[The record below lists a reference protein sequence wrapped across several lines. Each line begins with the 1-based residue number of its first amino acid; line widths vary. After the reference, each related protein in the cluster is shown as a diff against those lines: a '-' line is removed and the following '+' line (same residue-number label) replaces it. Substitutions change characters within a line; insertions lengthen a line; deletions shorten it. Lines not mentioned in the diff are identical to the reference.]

1 MSALGKLLVKST
13 TRVIKNTAKFEL
25 AVDDLIEKF
34 NLSCPPKDQLL
45 KIVEQKN
52 QIQSALQNV
61 LGEFSKV
68 DKTVK
73 TTETIV
79 TTVEAAVRVIKAIPV
94 PTSVPPGVG
103 IPINVI
109 TLLADSLDTL
119 GDLVKGAKGSL
130 KIVPTVSK
138 SVTES
143 AQIILD
149 KLTELDGK
157 LNICIE
163 ELAEG
168 MNDQEKSEL
177 LNEIGNVAAASGLS
191 TNVNLNV
198 ANEEEL
204 VKRLQPGATDRFLYQ
219 KTGFPNPDWLLTI
232 EYNNKNEFTF
242 PQRRIRAENIN
253 KFDGNPYKGVVVYN
267 IYGKKY
273 SYSTSVEVLVDEV
286 KFVIEQLDTNWYKNN
301 NPEFNTS
308 G

>member
-1 MSALGKLLVKST
+1 
-13 TRVIKNTAKFEL
+13 AKFEL

-34 NLSCPPKDQLL
+34 KEACPPKDQLL

-61 LGEFSKV
+61 LGEFSRV
-68 DKTVK
+68 DATVK
-73 TTETIV
+73 TTERIV
-79 TTVEAAVRVIKAIPV
+79 TTVGAAVRTIKSIPV

-130 KIVPTVSK
+130 KVVPTVSK
-138 SVTES
+138 AVTES
-143 AQIILD
+143 AQAILD

-157 LNICIE
+157 LNVCIE

-177 LNEIGNVAAASGLS
+177 LNEIGNVAATSGLS
-191 TNVNLNV
+191 TNVSLNV

-204 VKRLQPGATDRFLYQ
+204 IKRLQPGANPRFLYQ
-219 KTGFPNPDWLLTI
+219 KTGFPNPDWLLTL
-232 EYNNKNEFTF
+232 EYNDRNDLTF

-253 KFDGNPYKGVVVYN
+253 QFDGNPYKGVVVYN

-273 SYSTSVEVLVDEV
+273 SYSTS
-286 KFVIEQLDTNWYKNN
+286 
-301 NPEFNTS
+301 
-308 G
+308 